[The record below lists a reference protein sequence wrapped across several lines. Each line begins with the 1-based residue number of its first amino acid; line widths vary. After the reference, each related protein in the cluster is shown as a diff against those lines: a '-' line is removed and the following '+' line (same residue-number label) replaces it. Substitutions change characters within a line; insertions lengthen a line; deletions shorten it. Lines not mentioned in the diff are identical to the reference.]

1 MNNDYDPN
9 GFFNDPGGSGANDQG
24 ASYNNAPNDP
34 YKTPD
39 GAYNNAGNDPYTD
52 PAAGY
57 DPARNAPYNNPGG
70 VYGDPNYGYQ
80 NPPLQNRKG
89 KSSIFIIA
97 GLGVLVVILLVAVA
111 FLLGQKSGSKN
122 NNNGGGTAVT
132 GSVGPANGSQ
142 GLTDAS
148 GQPVTA
154 DPNAGVT
161 QAGQPATQAGQPATQ
176 PSQGTT
182 QPSSQAPV
190 AGVPRRLDISMSNGN
205 LTIMEGAAFNIQ
217 YDSSVIDVTN
227 SGDLTLIHSS
237 VTSPNAS
244 QRHRM
249 DVIVTV
255 PKGYSFDSVDI
266 QCGADKT
273 VIRSLSTNT
282 LSMELGAG
290 SAVLDNLQV
299 TGSADIQEGAGA
311 LSINSGSVA
320 NLVMQCGAGATN
332 VRAALTGTSRID
344 MGAGALNLDCM
355 GSESDYTLTF
365 QMTIGLCYYNGN
377 IVRSGVY
384 GTGPNAVTINGTVGV
399 MRVNIG

>member
-9 GFFNDPGGSGANDQG
+9 GYFNDPNASQNNDPGGAYGNPPPG
-24 ASYNNAPNDP
+24 DP
-34 YKTPD
+34 Y
-39 GAYNNAGNDPYTD
+39 
-52 PAAGY
+52 
-57 DPARNAPYNNPGG
+57 NPGG
-70 VYGDPNYGYQ
+70 AYGNPPPGDPYNPGGAYGDPNYGYQ

-161 QAGQPATQAGQPATQ
+161 QAGQPATQAGQPATQPGQPATQ

-384 GTGPNAVTINGTVGV
+384 GTGPNTVTINGTVGV